1 MARSAPQRGS
11 MTWTLK
17 LRGDPTGTI
26 THEYMCPVHG
36 RFTAE
41 VPRADVPDE
50 VFCAMTDRCLC
61 LEVGE
66 SRGQTCP
73 VHDLRRRPAR
83 CGLASPWSPSGI
95 TSRVK
100 HGEVIQGK
108 VETSGLPAEA
118 CMDTR
123 PLADGMP
130 MSEFKAR
137 RAKVHADLAVRK
149 MRALTGRGG
158 KVM

>member
-1 MARSAPQRGS
+1 

-17 LRGDPTGTI
+17 LRGDPTGKI
-26 THEYMCPVHG
+26 AHEYLCPFHG

-41 VPRADVPDE
+41 VLRSDVPDE
-50 VFCAMTDRCLC
+50 MF
-61 LEVGE
+61 
-66 SRGQTCP
+66 CP
-73 VHDLRRRPAR
+73 VRLSESDALMLYGALSQAQSR
-83 CGLASPWSPSGI
+83 CGLTSPWSPSGI

-100 HGEVIQGK
+100 AGEVVQGK
-108 VETSGLPAEA
+108 VETNGLPPEA

-130 MSEFKAR
+130 MHEFKAR
-137 RAKVHADLAVRK
+137 RAKVHADLAIRK

-158 KVM
+158 KVFR

>member
-1 MARSAPQRGS
+1 

-26 THEYMCPVHG
+26 AHEYLCPDHG
-36 RFTAE
+36 RFTAD

-50 VFCAMTDRCLC
+50 MFCAVRYTD
-61 LEVGE
+61 GK
-66 SRGQTCP
+66 SWG
-73 VHDLRRRPAR
+73 PAQKVNI

-100 HGEVIQGK
+100 AGEVVRGK
-108 VETSGLPAEA
+108 VETSGLPADVCMSTEA
-118 CMDTR
+118 
-123 PLADGMP
+123 LADGMP
-130 MSEFKAR
+130 LHEFKAK

-158 KVM
+158 KVMR